1 MNNFLRILR
10 GIRSSKQQNLTVGN
24 QLMLWNTMMRCF
36 LRIYRTRTKTKM
48 AREKII
54 MWRTNNRDT
63 LLNY

>member
-1 MNNFLRILR
+1 
-10 GIRSSKQQNLTVGN
+10 
-24 QLMLWNTMMRCF
+24 MLWNTMMRCF